1 MGDPFVALDSYAD
14 AVASTLADL
23 AIRATFAASAF
34 ALSVTCVVIL
44 ARRYRKRQRP

>member
-14 AVASTLADL
+14 AVAGTLADWAVKASL
-23 AIRATFAASAF
+23 AASAF

-44 ARRYRKRQRP
+44 MRRYRKRQRP